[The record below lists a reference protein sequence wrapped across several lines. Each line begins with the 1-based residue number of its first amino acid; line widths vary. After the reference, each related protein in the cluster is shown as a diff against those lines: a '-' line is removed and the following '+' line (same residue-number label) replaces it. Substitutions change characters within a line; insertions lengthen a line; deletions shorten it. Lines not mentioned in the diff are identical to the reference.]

1 MPDAAGAY
9 TRHSRKIKAMKHRL
23 PQAKP
28 KPISTDW
35 KRTLQDV
42 INQKNGYHAIK
53 SKTVSNRTMEQRASG
68 LFLSF
73 KTLKGLGFKFN
84 PLNLGGRHIEILVRY
99 WTADPVLFAELK
111 ASNTKTSIEP
121 LPHPHSPAYIQQQ
134 LSFLRVY
141 SAWIGKAGLVKT
153 PTSYVS
159 DPSLVTRCG
168 VAQRDHSWRA
178 AGVDI
183 EAALERVACIDPYVA
198 LQLEVVLAFGLRRKE
213 AVMFRP
219 GLAEVPA
226 HALPANAGDDQRYVA
241 FLKVKR
247 GTKGGRLRYVAI
259 RSDFQRAV
267 LKRALACAGSASGH
281 IGIPGLSLK
290 QALDRYSY
298 VLRKAGVTKELLG
311 VTAHGLRHQ
320 FAGDLFYE
328 ITGIEAP
335 VAGGKLSDADQLRA
349 AFLEVARQLGHSRPQ
364 ISGAYLGGR
373 SPRYTPDRSSTAANG
388 PEASPP
394 QSTNIDAVTRV
405 PPPQAGD
412 GAGRTMPVE

>member
-1 MPDAAGAY
+1 MPGAASAY
-9 TRHSRKIKAMKHRL
+9 SRHSRKNKAMKHRQ

-28 KPISTDW
+28 KPTSKDW

-42 INQKNGYHAIK
+42 IDQNNGYHAIK
-53 SKTVSNRTMEQRASG
+53 GKTVSNRTMEQRASG
-68 LFLSF
+68 LFRSF
-73 KTLKGLGFKFN
+73 KTLRGLGFKLN
-84 PLNLGGRHIEILVRY
+84 PLNLGGRHVEVLVHY
-99 WTADPVLFAELK
+99 WTADPKLFAELK

-121 LPHPHSPAYIQQQ
+121 LPHPLSPAYIQQQ

-141 SAWIGKAGLVKT
+141 STWIGKAGLVKT

-168 VAQRDHSWRA
+168 VAQYDHSWRA

-183 EAALERVACIDPYVA
+183 EAALDRVACIDPYVA
-198 LQLEVVLAFGLRRKE
+198 LQLEVVLAFALRRKE

-226 HALPANAGDDQRYVA
+226 YALPANARDDQRYVA

-259 RSDFQRAV
+259 RTDFQRAV

-298 VLRKAGVTKELLG
+298 VLRKAGVTKKMLG

-328 ITGIEAP
+328 ITGLEAP

-349 AFLEVARQLGHSRPQ
+349 AYLAVALQLGHARPQ

-373 SPRYTPDRSSTAANG
+373 SPRYAPGCSNPAPNS
-388 PEASPP
+388 PEALPLR
-394 QSTNIDAVTRV
+394 STSDNAGTAVPR
-405 PPPQAGD
+405 PQADGD
-412 GAGRTMPVE
+412 MDSAGPVE